1 MGNELDIR
9 NRIAKVKAVF
19 KWTENSISRDSAS
32 QKRLN
37 RQLSHGATIT
47 LDTLLLILNACP
59 GLSADWLLLGK
70 GDMIRGN
77 CDLLAANN
85 IRNPAREGN
94 DSDITNRFLAVL
106 EEKNHQIDRLIDLLS
121 K

>member
-1 MGNELDIR
+1 MGNEINIR
-9 NRIAKVKAVF
+9 NRIAKVKEVF
-19 KWTENSISRDSAS
+19 KWTENSISGDSAT

-70 GDMIRGN
+70 GDMIRGR
-77 CDLLAANN
+77 CDSLTNY
-85 IRNPAREGN
+85 IIQSPTSERNDLE
-94 DSDITNRFLAVL
+94 ITSRFLALL
-106 EEKNHQIDRLIDLLS
+106 EEKDNQIDRLIDLLS